1 MEKLK
6 VNKAACISCGSCAG
20 MYPDL
25 FAFGDDD
32 TAEVIMDTIPED
44 REEDV
49 TIAIE
54 GCPTGAIGYE
64 EEKVA

>member
-6 VNKAACISCGSCAG
+6 VNKAACISCGGCVG

-44 REEDV
+44 RRR
-49 TIAIE
+49 
-54 GCPTGAIGYE
+54 
-64 EEKVA
+64 